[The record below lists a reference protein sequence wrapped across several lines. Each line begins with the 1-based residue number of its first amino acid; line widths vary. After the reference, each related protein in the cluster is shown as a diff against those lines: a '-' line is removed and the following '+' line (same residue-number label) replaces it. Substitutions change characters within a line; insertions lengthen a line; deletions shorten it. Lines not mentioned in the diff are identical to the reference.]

1 MSLGSRVKGWI
12 DRVRAAV
19 PGSRPARAPG
29 RGPRLFGAVP
39 APWLEHRSLSDAWN
53 SLRADYDAAKT
64 SRFRE
69 TVTGVSPSGSGA
81 DFHYRSEADYL
92 RLLELARAMDR
103 NDMLIGQGVSRLI
116 NNVLQQGMRLNP
128 DTGDRKLDDDL
139 SARWREWSR
148 DANACHN
155 TGQLTLHEQARLVMR
170 STLVDGD
177 HFVLPMADGTLQLVE
192 SHRCRSPHAGAS
204 KNTVLGVRLRDDR
217 RPVGYFFTKDDI
229 NPNRTVS
236 LADLHQFPALDPA
249 GNPLVF
255 HILNRKRPTQTR
267 GISVIATIADAVG
280 MLGQI
285 QFAHLVQAQI
295 CSAFAIIHEFDEV
308 EQRIGKRKAKGSVTE
323 ETQADGSIRI
333 LEQVSPG
340 MQMFG
345 RPGEKITG
353 FSPSVPN
360 SEFFQHATLIM
371 TLIAI
376 NLDLPVQALLM
387 DATKTNFSGW
397 RGAFDQAKYG
407 FRNIQDWMI
416 CRFYDPVYAFK
427 LTQWTQSD
435 PSLARALDR
444 GNVNLSAHDWNKP
457 SWPYIEPNKDIDAD
471 TKRLNAG
478 MTSLRRLHA
487 ERSQDWDEL
496 RDEIV
501 ADRVALIN
509 AAMSGA
515 KQLNTTAAGLGLPS
529 DVHWRDLAPGITS
542 GAGVRSARPPSLPAP
557 VSTPADRN
565 RNGNGRITNAA

>member
-1 MSLGSRVKGWI
+1 MSLWSRVRGLI
-12 DRVRAAV
+12 DRM
-19 PGSRPARAPG
+19 
-29 RGPRLFGAVP
+29 RGVGTTPRLFGDVP
-39 APWLEHRSLSDAWN
+39 GPWRGHQSLIDAWN
-53 SLRADYDAAKT
+53 HLRADYEAAKT

-69 TVTGVSPSGSGA
+69 TVTGVAPGGSGA

-103 NDMLIGQGVSRLI
+103 NDMLVGQGITRLI
-116 NNVLQQGMRLNP
+116 NNVLQGGMRLNP

-139 SARWREWSR
+139 TARWRGWST

-155 TGQLTLHEQARLVMR
+155 AGQLTLHEQARLVMR

-192 SHRCRSPHAGAS
+192 SHRCRRPTLGGMGQGQ
-204 KNTVLGVRLRDDR
+204 NIVLGVRLRDDR
-217 RPVGYFFTKDDI
+217 RPLGYFFTKDDV
-229 NPNRTVS
+229 NPNRTVT
-236 LADLHQFPALDPA
+236 LADLREFPAVDPA

-267 GISVIATIADAVG
+267 GISALATIFDAVA

-285 QFAHLVQAQI
+285 QFAHLVQSQI

-308 EQRIGKRKAKGSVTE
+308 EQKIGERKAKGAVTE

-340 MQMFG
+340 MEMFG

-360 SEFFQHATLIM
+360 AEFFPHAQLIQTM
-371 TLIAI
+371 IAI
-376 NLDLPVQALLM
+376 NLDLPVLALLL
-387 DATKTNFSGW
+387 DATKSSFSAW
-397 RGAFDQAKYG
+397 RGAMDQAKYG
-407 FRNIQDWMI
+407 FRKHQDWMI

-435 PSLARALDR
+435 PALAHALDR

-457 SWPYIEPNKDIDAD
+457 SWPYIEPNKDIAAD
-471 TKRLNAG
+471 NLRLNG
-478 MTSLRRLHA
+478 GTISLRRQQA
-487 ERSQDWDEL
+487 ERGQDWDEV
-496 RDEIV
+496 REEIV
-501 ADRVALIN
+501 VDRTAYIIRAMHGAHEANEVA
-509 AAMSGA
+509 AE
-515 KQLNTTAAGLGLPS
+515 LGQPQ
-529 DVHWRDLAPGITS
+529 DVHWTQVAPGIASGS
-542 GAGVRSARPPSLPAP
+542 GARSARPPSLPAP
-557 VSTPADRN
+557 APTRADRN